1 MYRALVC
8 LGEQHDG
15 WVLPLAAIVCW
26 VSSHTALRLARQ
38 STKSRDLEPWAWLLA
53 AGFSA
58 GAGVWSTHFI
68 GMLGYDPGIV
78 VGYNTRLTLLSLV
91 VAILASGI
99 ALTLERR
106 ATSSAMAAGAGIV
119 LGLGVAAMHFLGMAS
134 IEVPG
139 TFTWDRTLVVVSV
152 LIGCG
157 LSAAALVAFRH
168 RELRYPNAIAATL
181 LTAAIAGLHFTAMGA
196 LQITPDQTQPTSA
209 SSLPRLAL
217 ASGIAAIML
226 AILGFAVLALFAD
239 RMRLA
244 NRALRTSEAA
254 YRLLAENTTDVIV
267 RSDLDTTRRYV
278 SPAAFQVLGRDP
290 EELIGTQ
297 PLDTVHP
304 DDRPAYEQVLA
315 DLVQG
320 RIDRPVTRQRYR
332 HKDGRWVW
340 IEASFKL
347 TRSADGAAP
356 TGYVASLR
364 DVTDRMAAET
374 ALRISEE
381 RLALALDSG
390 SDGLWDWEVATGK
403 VWFSDRWQTMIGYEP
418 GEIEGHLRSW
428 RRLTHPDDV
437 ERARR
442 LLTDHIDGKTPIY
455 ECEQR
460 VRTKSGAYTWVLSRG
475 KVVTR
480 DATGAPL
487 RIVGTHIDIAAR
499 KQAEQQIEYLA
510 LYDALTGLP
519 NRTLFWDRLDR
530 EMVSAERR
538 GHFFAVLACDL
549 DRFKSVNDSM
559 GHPAGDSLLRKVAD
573 RLKASIREGD
583 TVARLGGD
591 EFAIVLR
598 GLDRPQNASTTAQ
611 HVIDA
616 VKLPFDLEGRT
627 VSVGISIGIAVG
639 PQDGRNPDQLFKN
652 ADIALYRA
660 KAAGRST
667 YRYYEPDM
675 DAAIAERNA
684 LELDLREAVRLGE
697 FELFYQPIIALEN
710 DVLSGFEA
718 LMRWKNPTRGF
729 VSPSEFIPLAE
740 EIGLVVPLGAWALKE
755 ACCEAMEWPGELKV
769 AVNASTVQFA
779 ELGLEHAIV
788 MALTASGLPPHRLEL
803 EITESVLMGDTES
816 AIACLHRLRRL
827 GVHIALDDFGTGF
840 SSLSYLRRFPFDK
853 IKIDRS
859 FIHEIGDSDTAAIVR
874 AVVGLAERLGARIT
888 AEGVEDEAQLAHVRR
903 EGFTEAQGYLLG
915 RPLSAPDALRFARAA
930 KEPVA

>member
-8 LGEQHDG
+8 LNAQHDA
-15 WVLPLAAIVCW
+15 WVLPLAAIICW

-38 STKSRDLEPWAWLLA
+38 SSKSRGLEPWAWLSA

-78 VGYNTRLTLLSLV
+78 VGYDTRLTLLSLMAGV
-91 VAILASGI
+91 LASLI
-99 ALTLERR
+99 ALTLGRW
-106 ATSSAMAAGAGIV
+106 ATSSTMAAAAGGV
-119 LGLGVAAMHFLGMAS
+119 LGLGVAAMHFMGMAS
-134 IEVPG
+134 IQLPG
-139 TFTWDRTLVVVSV
+139 TFVWDRTLILVSV
-152 LIGCG
+152 LIGCSF
-157 LSAAALVAFRH
+157 SAVAFVAARH
-168 RELRYPNAIAATL
+168 RGLKYSNAVAATL

-196 LQITPDQTQPTSA
+196 VEITPDGTA
-209 SSLPRLAL
+209 STPMSGLPRLAL

-226 AILGFAVLALFAD
+226 AILGFAALALFAD
-239 RMRLA
+239 RMHRA
-244 NRALRTSEAA
+244 NRALRTS
-254 YRLLAENTTDVIV
+254 
-267 RSDLDTTRRYV
+267 
-278 SPAAFQVLGRDP
+278 
-290 EELIGTQ
+290 
-297 PLDTVHP
+297 
-304 DDRPAYEQVLA
+304 
-315 DLVQG
+315 
-320 RIDRPVTRQRYR
+320 
-332 HKDGRWVW
+332 
-340 IEASFKL
+340 
-347 TRSADGAAP
+347 
-356 TGYVASLR
+356 
-364 DVTDRMAAET
+364 ET

-390 SDGLWDWEVATGK
+390 SDGLWDWDVATGT
-403 VWFSDRWQTMIGYEP
+403 VWFSDRWHTMLGYER
-418 GEIEGHLRSW
+418 GEIQGHVRSW
-428 RRLTHPDDV
+428 IRLTHPDDV
-437 ERARR
+437 ARARQ
-442 LLTDHIDGKTPIY
+442 LLTDHIERKTKTF

-460 VRTKSGAYTWVLSRG
+460 VRNKSGAYTWVLSRG
-475 KVVTR
+475 KVVAR

-499 KQAEQQIEYLA
+499 KHAEQQIEYLA

-559 GHPAGDSLLRKVAD
+559 GHPAGDSLLRKVAE
-573 RLKASIREGD
+573 RLTAAIREGD

-616 VKLPFDLEGRT
+616 IQLPFDLDGRT

-639 PQDGRNPDQLFKN
+639 PQDGGNPDQLFKN

-697 FELFYQPIIALEN
+697 FELFYQPIIDLRN
-710 DVLSGFEA
+710 DKLSGFEG
-718 LMRWKNPTRGF
+718 LMRWRSPTRGL
-729 VSPSEFIPLAE
+729 VSPGDFIPLAE

-755 ACCEAMEWPGELKV
+755 ACSEAAGWPGDLRV

-779 ELGLEHAIV
+779 ELGLEYAV
-788 MALTASGLPPHRLEL
+788 VTALAASGLPPHRLEL

-816 AIACLHRLRRL
+816 AIACLHRLRGL

-859 FIHEIGDSDTAAIVR
+859 FIHEIGDADTAAIVR
-874 AVVGLAERLGARIT
+874 AIVGLAERLGANIT
-888 AEGVEDEAQLAHVRR
+888 AEGVEDEIQLAHVRR
-903 EGFTEAQGYLLG
+903 EGFTEAQGYLLSK
-915 RPLSAPDALRFARAA
+915 PLSASDARQFASGSKVR
-930 KEPVA
+930 VA